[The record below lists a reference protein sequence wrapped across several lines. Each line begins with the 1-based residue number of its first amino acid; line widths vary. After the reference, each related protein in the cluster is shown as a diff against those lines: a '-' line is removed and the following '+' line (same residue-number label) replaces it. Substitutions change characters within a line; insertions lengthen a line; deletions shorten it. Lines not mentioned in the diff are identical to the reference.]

1 LLDTGLTTV
10 TYVREDAMKR
20 MIAVSALVM
29 SMVGAATA
37 QQPAKP
43 AGSTAAGSVSQ
54 ALLDL
59 ENQWVKASKASDGDG
74 VGALLAENFV
84 GIDSEGKVESK
95 ADVVAKV
102 KKAKWVSQ
110 ELSDMKVI
118 PHGDSAIVTG
128 SWAGNGTD
136 GSGKTVN
143 TKERWG
149 DTWVKMPSGKW
160 QCVASISTPLK

>member
-1 LLDTGLTTV
+1 
-10 TYVREDAMKR
+10 MKR
-20 MIAVSALVM
+20 IVAVSAIVI
-29 SMVGAATA
+29 SMIGVAAA

-43 AGSTAAGSVSQ
+43 AASQPAGSVSQ
-54 ALLDL
+54 ALIDL
-59 ENQWVKASKASDGDG
+59 ENQWGKASKASDGDG

-84 GIDSEGKVESK
+84 GIDADGKIEGKAEVI
-95 ADVVAKV
+95 AKV

-128 SWAGNGTD
+128 SWTGKGTD
-136 GSGKTVN
+136 GNGKAIDG
-143 TKERWG
+143 KERWG
-149 DTWVKMPSGKW
+149 DTWVKTASGKW

>member
-1 LLDTGLTTV
+1 
-10 TYVREDAMKR
+10 MKR
-20 MIAVSALVM
+20 ILAVSVIVL

-43 AGSTAAGSVSQ
+43 AGSSAASSVSQ

-59 ENQWVKASKASDGDG
+59 ENQWVKASKASDGEG

-84 GIDSEGKVESK
+84 GIDSEGKIESK

-102 KKAKWVSQ
+102 KKSKWVSQ
-110 ELSDMKVI
+110 ELTDMKVI

-136 GSGKTVN
+136 GNGKAVN
-143 TKERWG
+143 AKERWG
-149 DTWVKMPSGKW
+149 DTWVKTPAGKW

>member
-1 LLDTGLTTV
+1 
-10 TYVREDAMKR
+10 MKR
-20 MIAVSALVM
+20 IITISAIVM
-29 SMVGAATA
+29 SLVGVATA
-37 QQPAKP
+37 QQSAKP
-43 AGSTAAGSVSQ
+43 AGSGAAGSVSA
-54 ALLDL
+54 ALIDL

-74 VGALLAENFV
+74 VGALLADNFV
-84 GIDSEGKVESK
+84 GIDSEGKIESK
-95 ADVVAKV
+95 AEVVGKI

-136 GSGKTVN
+136 ATGKAIN
-143 TKERWG
+143 AKERWG
-149 DTWVKMPSGKW
+149 DTWVKTGSGKW

>member
-1 LLDTGLTTV
+1 
-10 TYVREDAMKR
+10 MKR
-20 MIAVSALVM
+20 IIAVGAIVV
-29 SMVGAATA
+29 SMCGLAAA

-43 AGSTAAGSVSQ
+43 TGAGAAGATQ

-59 ENQWVKASKASDGDG
+59 ENQWVKASKSSDGDG
-74 VGALLAENFV
+74 VGALLADNFV
-84 GIDSEGKVESK
+84 GIDSEGKIESK

-102 KKAKWVSQ
+102 KKSKWVSQ
-110 ELSDMKVI
+110 VLSDMKVI

-136 GSGKTVN
+136 GNGKAVN
-143 TKERWG
+143 AKERWG
-149 DTWVKMPSGKW
+149 DTWVKSSSGKW

>member
-1 LLDTGLTTV
+1 
-10 TYVREDAMKR
+10 MKR
-20 MIAVSALVM
+20 IITISAIVM
-29 SMVGAATA
+29 SLVGVATA
-37 QQPAKP
+37 QQSAKP
-43 AGSTAAGSVSQ
+43 AGSGTAGSVSA
-54 ALLDL
+54 ALIDL

-74 VGALLAENFV
+74 VGALLADNFV
-84 GIDSEGKVESK
+84 GIDSEGKIESK
-95 ADVVAKV
+95 AEVVVKI

-136 GSGKTVN
+136 ATGKAIN
-143 TKERWG
+143 AKERWG
-149 DTWVKMPSGKW
+149 DTWVKTGSGKW

>member
-1 LLDTGLTTV
+1 
-10 TYVREDAMKR
+10 MKR
-20 MIAVSALVM
+20 IITISAIVM
-29 SMVGAATA
+29 SLVGVATA
-37 QQPAKP
+37 QQSAKP
-43 AGSTAAGSVSQ
+43 AGSGAAGSVSA
-54 ALLDL
+54 ALIDL

-74 VGALLAENFV
+74 VGALLADNFV
-84 GIDSEGKVESK
+84 GIDSEGKIESK
-95 ADVVAKV
+95 AEVVVKI

-136 GSGKTVN
+136 ATGKAIN
-143 TKERWG
+143 AKERWG
-149 DTWVKMPSGKW
+149 DTWVKTGSGKW